1 MTRILN
7 RAEYVNRI
15 ESVGSTAAATTGIQP

>member
-1 MTRILN
+1 MTRIPN

-15 ESVGSTAAATTGIQP
+15 ESVGSTAAVTTGIEP